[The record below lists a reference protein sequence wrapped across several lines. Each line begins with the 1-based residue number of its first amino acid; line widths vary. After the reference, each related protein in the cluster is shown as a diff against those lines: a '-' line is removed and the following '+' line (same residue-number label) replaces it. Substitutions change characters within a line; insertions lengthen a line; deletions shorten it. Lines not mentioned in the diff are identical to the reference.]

1 MKTALDQ
8 NGSPIEAAAGRPEQA
23 TCPHCGGV
31 VVLRR
36 RKRGRPQ
43 QGMTYFWRHQDHENT
58 RCPARF
64 EANVKNAK
72 SKAL

>member
-8 NGSPIEAAAGRPEQA
+8 NSSLVEAGVGQPEQA
-23 TCPHCGGV
+23 ICPRCGGV

-36 RKRGRPQ
+36 RCRNHPQRGF
-43 QGMTYFWRHQDHENT
+43 TYFWRHQDHENS

-64 EANVKNAK
+64 EANVRNTKTNMK
-72 SKAL
+72 